1 MAKEK
6 ILIAFDSPTVRT
18 MLRTELEAAGFNVI
32 EAKNGLDAL
41 LKLVKEQPVC
51 ALLYV
56 ALPVIDVY
64 AFVRIIRNTPSLAD
78 TGLIICSI
86 DDKNVYS
93 FWTSSCK
100 SDGYYQIKDSHN
112 KELLSLISLTI
123 EKYSGRELPP
133 VTTPSYGELV
143 KLITDAFDK
152 ELFELYVVREA
163 YNAETHIYK
172 LDALIDNMADSLYS
186 IYPYDAMAIILN
198 DTHIQETYRK
208 AESLGQSEFADFQQ
222 IVRTD
227 FQAII
232 SNRADYN
239 WQAASSRVSAFASDT
254 PENMQIRSYECFPL
268 DRKNNELC
276 TVHLAKCTEAA
287 INIRTRE
294 RIDFFIS
301 TYTALIKK
309 ALLFKQTNE
318 SELRIKKA
326 FSRFLPPTIIDN
338 IISEE
343 DSLTARVGEKRR
355 VAVLIADIRDFTAI
369 SEKNKPELIVS
380 FLNSYFAK
388 MGKIINKHGG
398 TIDKFMGDAIMALF
412 GAPESYIYNGNR
424 AANAALEMVEELKN
438 IDTGTLI
445 MGELSFNIGIGIHYG
460 EPIAG
465 SIGSE
470 EKKEYTVIGDA
481 VNVASRVEG
490 LTKRYGSRILI
501 TESVKKDIDTV
512 EIDIKNGEKPESE
525 EAPLPHLTR
534 HIDNVKVK
542 GKSKAVK
549 VFAITSTTDGTG
561 YSKAYLDCYAKGL
574 NQYEIGNFNTAID
587 YFRQAVAEKPDDV
600 ASKELLQRCTGFL
613 AAPPK
618 NWDGAV
624 SLTTK

>member
-1 MAKEK
+1 MAEK
-6 ILIAFDSPTVRT
+6 KVLIAFDSPTVRA
-18 MLRTELEAAGFNVI
+18 MLRKELTAAGFSVL
-32 EAKNGLDAL
+32 EAKDGFEAL
-41 LKLVKEQPVC
+41 YKLIKNQPDC

-64 AFVRIIRNTPSLAD
+64 AFVRIVRNTKSLARM
-78 TGLIICSI
+78 GLIICSI
-86 DDKNVYS
+86 DDTNVYS
-93 FWTSSCK
+93 FWTSRCK
-100 SDGYYQIKDSHN
+100 SDGYYQIQDSN
-112 KELLSLISLTI
+112 NAELISLITHTI
-123 EKYSGRELPP
+123 ERYGEREISP
-133 VTTPSYGELV
+133 VATPSYGDLMKLV
-143 KLITDAFDK
+143 TDAFDK
-152 ELFELYVVREA
+152 ELFELYVVRDA
-163 YNAETHIYK
+163 YTAETHIYK
-172 LDALIDNMADSLYS
+172 LDALLNSMADSLYS
-186 IYPYDAMAIILN
+186 IYPYDALAIILN

-208 AESLGQSEFADFQQ
+208 IESLDEKEFEDFQQ
-222 IVRTD
+222 IARTD

-239 WQAASSRVSAFASDT
+239 WQTANSSISNFASET
-254 PENMQIRSYECFPL
+254 KENAKIRSYECFPL

-276 TVHLAKCTEAA
+276 TVHIAKCTEAA

-326 FSRFLPPTIIDN
+326 FSRFLPPAIIDN

-355 VAVLIADIRDFTAI
+355 VAVLIADIRDFTTI
-369 SEKNKPELIVS
+369 SEKNKPEVIVS
-380 FLNSYFAK
+380 FLNDYFAK

-438 IDTGTLI
+438 IDTGSLV
-445 MGELSFNIGIGIHYG
+445 MGDIDFNIGIGIHYG

-481 VNVASRVEG
+481 VNVSSRVEG
-490 LTKRYGSRILI
+490 LTKRYGTRILI
-501 TESVKKDIDTV
+501 TETVKKDIDML
-512 EIDIKNGEKPESE
+512 EIDTKNGEKPDSE
-525 EAPLPHLTR
+525 EASLPHLTR

-549 VFAITSTTDGTG
+549 IFSIMTDGSA
-561 YSKAYLDCYAKGL
+561 YSESFLDNYAKGL

-587 YFRQAVAEKPDDV
+587 YFRQAADEKPDDV
-600 ASKELLQRCTGFL
+600 ASRELLNRCTDFL
-613 AAPPK
+613 ADRPK